1 MDPSAAA
8 KAAPAAPPT
17 GNAADHV
24 LLIPPDHPPPHA
36 GNNQQPNPETPKPS
50 QNPEKPP
57 PPVSS
62 PARPP
67 LPPALLRRR
76 SSIAKPKS
84 RFAEPPTPPHPADSS
99 SSQPSPVHPFAA
111 GAAASQAAT
120 PTHRTAATPAGVSTP
135 HTPADAD
142 DDEDL
147 FRNRDG
153 SRSPA
158 AAARC
163 RRRARVGLEL
173 SVLVL
178 VLALLV
184 VSVVVRPLRGRV
196 LWDLEIWKWCVMVA
210 AVFSGHLLS
219 VWLVTLIV
227 FAVERN
233 FLLRTKVLYFVF
245 GLRKSFQVC
254 LWLALVLVAWSQLF
268 DQEGVAGRSRKTG
281 RILNYV
287 SRFLA
292 SVLIGSVIWL
302 VKTFLMK
309 LVASTFHRKTF
320 FDRIQESVFH
330 QYVLQ
335 TLSGPPLMELAEN
348 VGREGSGLGRVSFSR
363 AKEEKEK
370 GVPEVI
376 DVVKL
381 RRMSQEK
388 VSAWTM
394 RGLITAIRS
403 SRLSTIS
410 NTIESFNDVDAMEQ
424 KDKEINSEWEAK
436 AAAHAIFKNVAR
448 PGYKHIEE
456 VDLLRFL
463 TKEEVDLVIPLF
475 EGALETGKI
484 KKSALK
490 NWVVKAYLDRKSL
503 AHSLNDTKTAVMQLH
518 NLISVIVVII
528 IIIITLLLMGIATT
542 KILVVISSQILVVV
556 FIFGNACKTVFEAL
570 IFVFIMHP
578 FDVGDRCVI
587 DGTQMTVEEMNI
599 LTTVFLKNDNE
610 KVYYPN
616 SVLSTKPI
624 SNFYRSPN
632 MYDTIDFAIDVS
644 TSVESIGALKSKI
657 KGYLESKPT
666 HWHPVHTVNL
676 KDILDV
682 NKINMSLSVQH
693 TMNFQN
699 IREKSIRRSELV
711 MELKKIFEEM
721 SIRYH
726 LLPQKVELTYVG
738 PNPLPMPAAHTR

>member
-1 MDPSAAA
+1 MDPSAA
-8 KAAPAAPPT
+8 PAASPPR
-17 GNAADHV
+17 NHNNADHV
-24 LLIPPDHPPPHA
+24 LLIPPDDHPSG
-36 GNNQQPNPETPKPS
+36 GNNYQQPTKPAAAAEAPKPS

-57 PPVSS
+57 GSS
-62 PARPP
+62 PSRPP

-84 RFAEPPTPPHPADSS
+84 RFVEPPTPAHPDSAH
-99 SSQPSPVHPFAA
+99 PSPAHP
-111 GAAASQAAT
+111 AAT
-120 PTHRTAATPAGVSTP
+120 PTHRAVSTP
-135 HTPADAD
+135 HTPAEAD

-147 FRNRDG
+147 FRAKDG
-153 SRSPA
+153 SRAPGS
-158 AAARC
+158 AARC
-163 RRRARVGLEL
+163 RRRARLGLEL
-173 SVLVL
+173 AALVL
-178 VLALLV
+178 FLALLV
-184 VSVVVRPLRGRV
+184 VSLVARPLRGRV
-196 LWDLEIWKWCVMVA
+196 LWGLEIWKWCVMVT
-210 AVFSGHLLS
+210 AVFSGHLLTQ
-219 VWLVTLIV
+219 WLVTLLV
-227 FAVERN
+227 FVVERN

-245 GLRKSFQVC
+245 GLKKSFQVC

-268 DQEGVAGRSRKTG
+268 DRDLGRPQKTA
-281 RILNYV
+281 RILSYV

-320 FDRIQESVFH
+320 FDRIQESIFH

-335 TLSGPPLMELAEN
+335 TLSGPPVMELAEN
-348 VGREGSGLGRVSFSR
+348 VGREGSGLGRVSFGK
-363 AKEEKEK
+363 AKDKEDK

-410 NTIESFNDVDAMEQ
+410 NTLESFDDADGMEP

-436 AAAHAIFKNVAR
+436 AAAYAIFKNVAR

-456 VDLLRFL
+456 VDLLRFFS
-463 TKEEVDLVIPLF
+463 KEEVDLVIPMF
-475 EGALETGKI
+475 EGASETGKI

-490 NWVVKAYLDRKSL
+490 NWVVKAYLERKSL

-518 NLISVIVVII
+518 NLISVIVII
-528 IIIITLLLMGIATT
+528 IIIIVTLLLMGIATT
-542 KILVVISSQILVVV
+542 KILVVISSQLLVVV

-578 FDVGDRCVI
+578 YDVGDRCVI

-610 KVYYPN
+610 KIYYPN

-644 TSVESIGALKSKI
+644 TSVERIGALKSKI

-666 HWHPVHTVNL
+666 HWYPVHTVNL
-676 KDILDV
+676 EDILNV

-699 IREKSIRRSELV
+699 IRERNLRRSELV

-738 PNPLPMPAAHTR
+738 PVPSPMAVAHTR

>member
-1 MDPSAAA
+1 MDPSTA
-8 KAAPAAPPT
+8 KATAPP
-17 GNAADHV
+17 NNADHV
-24 LLIPPDHPPPHA
+24 LLIPPDHQPPTPPTPHPS
-36 GNNQQPNPETPKPS
+36 NNQQPNPPPAETPKLS
-50 QNPEKPP
+50 QNPEKHPT
-57 PPVSS
+57 SS
-62 PARPP
+62 PSRPP
-67 LPPALLRRR
+67 LPPAALLRRR

-84 RFAEPPTPPHPADSS
+84 RFVEPPTPTHPDSAH
-99 SSQPSPVHPFAA
+99 PSPVHSAA
-111 GAAASQAAT
+111 GGSLTAT
-120 PTHRTAATPAGVSTP
+120 PTHRAAAGISTP
-135 HTPADAD
+135 HTPAEAD

-147 FRNRDG
+147 FRNKDD
-153 SRSPA
+153 SRAGLRGALPPPGPPRPRALRACPLPRPA
-158 AAARC
+158 R
-163 RRRARVGLEL
+163 RQPRRADPAGPRL
-173 SVLVL
+173 
-178 VLALLV
+178 
-184 VSVVVRPLRGRV
+184 
-196 LWDLEIWKWCVMVA
+196 
-210 AVFSGHLLS
+210 
-219 VWLVTLIV
+219 WLVTLLV
-227 FAVERN
+227 FVVERN

-245 GLRKSFQVC
+245 GLKKSFQVC
-254 LWLALVLVAWSQLF
+254 LWLALVLIAWSQLF
-268 DQEGVAGRSRKTG
+268 DSDVGRSHKTA

-292 SVLIGSVIWL
+292 SMLIGSVIWL

-335 TLSGPPLMELAEN
+335 TLSGLPLMELAEN
-348 VGREGSGLGRVSFSR
+348 VGREGSGLGRVSISR
-363 AKEEKEK
+363 SKDKEEK

-381 RRMSQEK
+381 LKMSQEK

-410 NTIESFNDVDAMEQ
+410 NTIESFDDVDGMEQ

-436 AAAHAIFKNVAR
+436 VAAYAIFKNVAR

-456 VDLLRFL
+456 VDLLRFF
-463 TKEEVDLVIPLF
+463 TKEEVDLVIPMF
-475 EGALETGKI
+475 EGASETGKI

-518 NLISVIVVII
+518 NLISVIVII
-528 IIIITLLLMGIATT
+528 IIIIVTLLLMGIATT
-542 KILVVISSQILVVV
+542 KILVVISSQLLVVV

-599 LTTVFLKNDNE
+599 LTTVLLKNDNE
-610 KVYYPN
+610 KIYYPN

-644 TSVESIGALKSKI
+644 TSVESIGALRSKI

-699 IREKSIRRSELV
+699 IREKNIRRSELV

-726 LLPQKVELTYVG
+726 LLPQKVELTYVS
-738 PNPLPMPAAHTR
+738 PNPLPMAVSHTI

>member
-1 MDPSAAA
+1 MDLSAAA
-8 KAAPAAPPT
+8 AASPPR
-17 GNAADHV
+17 NNHSHADHV
-24 LLIPPDHPPPHA
+24 LLIPPDHPPPPRPSS
-36 GNNQQPNPETPKPS
+36 GNSNQQQPTKPAAAAEAPKPS

-57 PPVSS
+57 PGSS
-62 PARPP
+62 PSRPP

-84 RFAEPPTPPHPADSS
+84 RFVEPPTPTLPPDSAAAHPSPAHPA
-99 SSQPSPVHPFAA
+99 A
-111 GAAASQAAT
+111 AAT
-120 PTHRTAATPAGVSTP
+120 PTHRGVSTP
-135 HTPADAD
+135 HTPAEAD

-147 FRNRDG
+147 FRAKDG
-153 SRSPA
+153 TRAAPG

-163 RRRARVGLEL
+163 RRRARLGLEL
-173 SVLVL
+173 SALVL
-178 VLALLV
+178 FLALLV
-184 VSVVVRPLRGRV
+184 VSLVARPLRGRV
-196 LWDLEIWKWCVMVA
+196 LWGLEIWKWCVMVT
-210 AVFSGHLLS
+210 AVFSGHLLTQ
-219 VWLVTLIV
+219 WFVTLLV
-227 FAVERN
+227 FVVERN

-245 GLRKSFQVC
+245 GIKRSFQVC

-268 DQEGVAGRSRKTG
+268 DRDLGRPEKTA

-292 SVLIGSVIWL
+292 SVLIASVIWL

-309 LVASTFHRKTF
+309 LVASTFHRKAF

-335 TLSGPPLMELAEN
+335 TLSGPPVMELAEN
-348 VGREGSGLGRVSFSR
+348 VGREGSGLGRVSFGK
-363 AKEEKEK
+363 AKDKEEK

-410 NTIESFNDVDAMEQ
+410 NTLESFDDVDGMEP

-436 AAAHAIFKNVAR
+436 AAAYAIFKNVAR

-456 VDLLRFL
+456 VDLLRFFN
-463 TKEEVDLVIPLF
+463 KEEVDLVIPMF
-475 EGALETGKI
+475 EGASETGKI

-528 IIIITLLLMGIATT
+528 IIVVTLLLMGIATT
-542 KILVVISSQILVVV
+542 KILVVISSQLLVVV

-610 KVYYPN
+610 KIYYPN

-644 TSVESIGALKSKI
+644 TSVEQIGALKSKI

-666 HWHPVHTVNL
+666 HWNPVHTVNL

-699 IREKSIRRSELV
+699 IREKNIRRSELV

-738 PNPLPMPAAHTR
+738 PDPLPMAVAHTR

>member
-1 MDPSAAA
+1 MDPSAA
-8 KAAPAAPPT
+8 KAAAPPP

-24 LLIPPDHPPPHA
+24 LLIPPDRPPTPPHA
-36 GNNQQPNPETPKPS
+36 ASGNQQPNPAAAEGPKPS
-50 QNPEKPP
+50 QNPEKPL

-76 SSIAKPKS
+76 SSIGRPKS
-84 RFAEPPTPPHPADSS
+84 RFAEPPTPTHPDSAHT
-99 SSQPSPVHPFAA
+99 SPVNPA
-111 GAAASQAAT
+111 AAASLAAT
-120 PTHRTAATPAGVSTP
+120 PTHRAGVSTP
-135 HTPADAD
+135 HTPAEAD
-142 DDEDL
+142 DEEDL

-153 SRSPA
+153 SQTRAS
-158 AAARC
+158 AARC
-163 RRRARVGLEL
+163 RRRARIGLEL

-178 VLALLV
+178 FLALLV

-196 LWDLEIWKWCVMVA
+196 LWGLEIWKWCVMVT

-219 VWLVTLIV
+219 QWLVTLIV
-227 FAVERN
+227 FVVERN

-245 GLRKSFQVC
+245 GLKKSFQVC
-254 LWLALVLVAWSQLF
+254 LWLGLVLIAWSQLF
-268 DQEGVAGRSRKTG
+268 DQGTGRSPKTA

-335 TLSGPPLMELAEN
+335 MLSGPPLMQLAEN
-348 VGREGSGLGRVSFSR
+348 VGREGSGLGRVSFST
-363 AKEEKEK
+363 AKEEKQK

-376 DVVKL
+376 DVAKL
-381 RRMSQEK
+381 RRMTPEK

-410 NTIESFNDVDAMEQ
+410 NTIESFDDVDGMS

-436 AAAHAIFKNVAR
+436 VAAYAIFKNVAR

-475 EGALETGKI
+475 EGAPETGKI

-503 AHSLNDTKTAVMQLH
+503 VHSLNDTKTAVMQLH

-528 IIIITLLLMGIATT
+528 IIIVTLLLMGIATT
-542 KILVVISSQILVVV
+542 KIIVVISSQLLVVV

-616 SVLSTKPI
+616 SVLSTKAI

-644 TSVESIGALKSKI
+644 TSIESIGALKSKI

-666 HWHPVHTVNL
+666 HWHPVYTVNL

-699 IREKSIRRSELV
+699 IREKNIRRSELV

-726 LLPQKVELTYVG
+726 LLPQKVELSYVG
-738 PNPLPMPAAHTR
+738 PNPLPMAVAHTR